1 MKRRKPSTLQYGPRR
16 DDLGIVEAKL
26 NAPDGEELRN
36 LFERWRA
43 SGPNLQEMVNADI
56 DLWGDLQKALPATW
70 LPTKGA
76 RAHYVPLP
84 GTIGRDN
91 DTPVRK
97 ARFWFAFF
105 VLNPYCEMLSGPCP
119 RCGKYFVR
127 NSLHQRVYCSR
138 TCGKYLTAIRSSKKS
153 RDEAHERRIAWS
165 INGIAEWSSKPR
177 RNEWKSWVVEFVN
190 TKERSWAEKHKKSP
204 DLVTQK
210 SLTRW
215 VNAREIQQPLA
226 DRKGKKQ

>member
-1 MKRRKPSTLQYGPRR
+1 MKRQKPSTLQYGPIRE
-16 DDLGIVEAKL
+16 DLGIVEAKL
-26 NAPDGEELRN
+26 NAPDGEELRS

-43 SGPNLQEMVNADI
+43 SGPNLQKMVNVDI
-56 DLWGDLQKALPATW
+56 DLWKDLQEALPATW

-84 GTIGRDN
+84 GTIGHDN

-97 ARFWFAFF
+97 ARFLFAFF

-127 NSLHQRVYCSR
+127 NSLHQKVYCSKN
-138 TCGKYLTAIRSSKKS
+138 CSSHVTAIRSSKKS
-153 RDEAHERRIAWS
+153 RSAAHKRRIDWAKE
-165 INGIAEWSSKPR
+165 GTAEWLSRPR

-190 TKERSWAEKHKKSP
+190 TKERSWANKHKKSP
-204 DLVTQK
+204 GPVTRK

-215 VNAREIQQPLA
+215 VNAGEIQQPLA
-226 DRKGKKQ
+226 EKREQQP